1 MKLAR
6 TIHLDVSD
14 TNVFTAVARPGEW
27 AVTGTFAFAD
37 SDPSAWTNKDKIAF
51 RDGWMGTESFG
62 RSTFVQV
69 TTIAQEHYEEIVRCL
84 AGHIFESYGAPGMI
98 DALEA
103 ARTEVDDM
111 AKICEHPVGTL
122 LAIERTADDQAITE
136 RTRVITPPSEEFH
149 TRIWAIDDDD
159 GDGDSSIAAQ
169 HIRLSR

>member
-1 MKLAR
+1 M
-6 TIHLDVSD
+6 
-14 TNVFTAVARPGEW
+14 
-27 AVTGTFAFAD
+27 
-37 SDPSAWTNKDKIAF
+37 
-51 RDGWMGTESFG
+51 
-62 RSTFVQV
+62 
-69 TTIAQEHYEEIVRCL
+69 RCL

-122 LAIERTADDQAITE
+122 LAIERTAVDQAITE

-159 GDGDSSIAAQ
+159 GDGDSDSPIAAQ
-169 HIRLSR
+169 RIR